1 MIRHLEERD
10 YDSIISVIDEWWG
23 GREMSHLLPRIFFT
37 HFRPTSFAVEQS
49 GRVIGFLA
57 GFVSQTDPQQAY
69 IHFVGIHPEHR
80 RRGLG
85 RRLYTHFFDTV
96 GGLGC
101 KIVRCI
107 TSPVNRNSIAFHT
120 RMGFKIEH
128 VAGDCDGV
136 PCTLNYEL
144 NGENRVLF
152 VKVL

>member
-1 MIRHLEERD
+1 MVGRPRDVAPPAKDFFRSFSATEFCGRGERQGD
-10 YDSIISVIDEWWG
+10 RISSWLCVAN
-23 GREMSHLLPRIFFT
+23 RSAT
-37 HFRPTSFAVEQS
+37 
-49 GRVIGFLA
+49 
-57 GFVSQTDPQQAY
+57 
-69 IHFVGIHPEHR
+69 GIHSLCRNSSRAPQAWSGPPVVHAF
-80 RRGLG
+80 
-85 RRLYTHFFDTV
+85 LYTV

-107 TSPVNRNSIAFHT
+107 TSPVNKNSIAFHT

-136 PCTLNYEL
+136 PCTPNYEL